1 MNQNKPHYV
10 DINKITLRLPTY
22 KDGDGETYVAI
33 SDVRRILTEAP
44 AEDVQKVIRCK
55 DCKFFDKYDQVEDF
69 DGQCVVRDCETD
81 KEEFCSYGSERGD
94 KR

>member
-33 SDVRRILTEAP
+33 SDVRRILAEAS
-44 AEDVQKVIRCK
+44 AEDVQEVVRCK
-55 DCKFFDKYDQVEDF
+55 DCIHRDPEDKKC
-69 DGQCVVRDCETD
+69 DGAFCAKNGLFPMDD
-81 KEEFCSYGSERGD
+81 NDYCSYGENGLG
-94 KR
+94 